1 MTTVSIAL
9 CTYDGERFLDAQLTS
24 LVEQSHRP
32 DELVICDDDSSDA
45 TLGIIQTFADTAPF
59 KVRLF
64 RNSQNLGYVKNFEK
78 AVSLCQGDVIFMCD
92 QDDVWHPEK
101 IEICLG
107 VLDAEQTVGLVLH
120 DFNWIDA
127 DSRPY
132 PGPVGA
138 YGTEGLGAEA
148 LPERFRRESIEIF
161 MRPYPRAWCGCM
173 MAFRRRF
180 VDLIVPIFP
189 GKGHDDWILKLLG
202 PVTEA
207 RFLTDKLVDYRIHG
221 QNVNG
226 RDITKRTL
234 GYRWARFLF
243 KANRA
248 LRGHS
253 KRAFY
258 RCLLKRLDQSGM
270 SPIYPRLVEIYR
282 LHTKLF

>member
-9 CTYDGERFLDAQLTS
+9 CTYNGERFLDAQLTS
-24 LVEQSHRP
+24 LAQQSHRP
-32 DELVICDDDSSDA
+32 DEIVICDDDSSDG
-45 TLGIIQTFADTAPF
+45 TLGIIQTFANTAPF
-59 KVRLF
+59 KVRVF
-64 RNSQNLGYVKNFEK
+64 RNPRNLGYVKNFEK
-78 AVSLCQGDVIFMCD
+78 AVSLCQGDMIFMCD

-107 VLDAEQTVGLVLH
+107 ALDAEQTVGLVLH

-132 PGPVGA
+132 PGPVGD

-148 LPERFRRESIEIF
+148 LPECFRRESIEIF
-161 MRPYPRAWCGCM
+161 MKPYPRAWCGCM
-173 MAFRRRF
+173 MVFRRRF

-202 PVTEA
+202 PVTEV

-221 QNVNG
+221 HNVNG

-234 GYRWARFLF
+234 GYRWQRFLY

-258 RCLLKRLDQSGM
+258 GCLLKRLDRSGM
-270 SPIYPRLVEIYR
+270 LPIYPRLVEIYR
-282 LHTKLF
+282 RHAKFF